1 MKGRRDPVRIGT
13 DEFGLPKTGEEFL
26 FKIIYVYIYKDTK
39 VVFSY

>member
-26 FKIIYVYIYKDTK
+26 FKIIYVYI
-39 VVFSY
+39 